1 MMVMMDRWMHWVCLK
16 STLIR
21 IYAYLMCDVR
31 QKLLKLWPWW
41 RWLLTMMVD
50 RNRRPSHQRR
60 RATRPAIR
68 GIAPRSAV
76 APSSQRDADKG
87 AARVSTS
94 AFRSFWGQSGWHKL
108 DWLLQ
113 SNLQKLWTRNHSTQ
127 CRVKARKAS
136 RREIKYFW
144 KRKVTQS
151 VLPPKFLGLL
161 VINSEDQ
168 EGSGWP
174 ILLKSGLTD
183 PFSEYDMDWVWNKS
197 LLP

>member
-1 MMVMMDRWMHWVCLK
+1 MMDSWMHWVCWK
-16 STLIR
+16 STLR
-21 IYAYLMCDVR
+21 TYAYLMSGVR

-50 RNRRPSHQRR
+50 RNRRRSHQRR
-60 RATRPAIR
+60 RRGRPAIR

-76 APSSQRDADKG
+76 APSSQRDAYQG

-94 AFRSFWGQSGWHKL
+94 AFRSFWGQSQWHKL

-113 SNLQKLWTRNHSTQ
+113 SNLQKLWTRYYSTQ

-144 KRKVTQS
+144 KQRVTQS
-151 VLPPKFLGLL
+151 VLPPKNFRTF
-161 VINSEDQ
+161 SDQ
-168 EGSGWP
+168 QWGPERFRVTSP
-174 ILLKSGLTD
+174 A
-183 PFSEYDMDWVWNKS
+183 
-197 LLP
+197 

>member
-1 MMVMMDRWMHWVCLK
+1 MMVMMDRWMHLVCWK
-16 STLIR
+16 STLR
-21 IYAYLMCDVR
+21 TYGYLMSDVR

-60 RATRPAIR
+60 RRGRPAIR

-76 APSSQRDADKG
+76 APSSQRDADQG

-113 SNLQKLWTRNHSTQ
+113 SNLQKLWTRFHQRSVESK
-127 CRVKARKAS
+127 RARRADVKSNTSGNARLPS
-136 RREIKYFW
+136 
-144 KRKVTQS
+144 QS
-151 VLPPKFLGLL
+151 CLQIFFQDV
-161 VINSEDQ
+161 
-168 EGSGWP
+168 
-174 ILLKSGLTD
+174 
-183 PFSEYDMDWVWNKS
+183 
-197 LLP
+197 